1 MPCTKIGINKHHCNI
16 PLLSGLQHKS
26 VSNSYT
32 SVCLGDNSVCALSPQ
47 TQANQVFTST
57 INSPQLSAVVFDV
70 RFSNLGVVFMDM
82 DGSPYSSASQM
93 CTLTLT
99 FLRASACG
107 HHTLPGYPR
116 VTSACI
122 AQRWNSCH
130 CRRNGPLHDQLA
142 VQVVIEGQ

>member
-16 PLLSGLQHKS
+16 PLLSGLHYKS

-32 SVCLGDNSVCALSPQ
+32 CVWETILFAHSPLKHKQIRCL
-47 TQANQVFTST
+47 QVLY
-57 INSPQLSAVVFDV
+57 SPQLSAVVFDV

-82 DGSPYSSASQM
+82 DGSPYSASQM

-116 VTSACI
+116 VTNACI